1 VECLEVVVMVE
12 VFKVVVLVE
21 GVGVLGLDLSS
32 IKAEIYYG
40 ILCF

>member
-1 VECLEVVVMVE
+1 MVGVVVMVE
-12 VFKVVVLVE
+12 VFKVVVVVE
-21 GVGVLGLDLSS
+21 GVGVLGFDLSS